1 MPKGVLVNNFTQ
13 ADSPLQNADK
23 RKTQLVIKHVMRRSR
38 SMSGFRNEVVE
49 VPICEKRVLKLQNGL
64 ELEVEMISGGEPN
77 SMRII
82 KIRGP
87 KDKTSKK
94 S

>member
-1 MPKGVLVNNFTQ
+1 
-13 ADSPLQNADK
+13 
-23 RKTQLVIKHVMRRSR
+23 
-38 SMSGFRNEVVE
+38 MSGFRNQVVE
-49 VPICEKRVLKLQNGL
+49 VPTCEKRVLKLQNGL